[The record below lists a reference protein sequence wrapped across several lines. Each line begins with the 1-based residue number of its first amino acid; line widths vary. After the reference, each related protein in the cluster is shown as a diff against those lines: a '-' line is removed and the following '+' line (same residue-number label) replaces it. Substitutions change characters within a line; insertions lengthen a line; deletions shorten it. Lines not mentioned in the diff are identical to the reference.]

1 MLPSA
6 VNDTMRDMMAQI
18 RDAGDG
24 IRDGTYTMTAPKITG
39 GTITGATINN
49 SAIGGTTTAAGAF
62 STLSST
68 GATTF
73 SGATVVSGSLTANTF
88 SSSGATITGGSISGI
103 TDLAV
108 ADGGT
113 GASSITS
120 NSVILGNGSSA
131 LSGNLVAP
139 STSGNVLTSNG
150 TTWTSV
156 AGAYP
161 LTSGTVVAS
170 TSGTSIDFTS
180 IPSWVKRITVMF
192 DAVSLSGSST
202 IRIQLGT
209 GSTTYTTSGYV
220 TFGVTF
226 STGGLG
232 GATDTGGF
240 VIGQNHTAGGVTTY
254 GGSCV
259 ITNVTGNTWS
269 YMAVMGGNSSTNG
282 GQLGGGSVPLGA
294 ALTAVRVTTV
304 NGTDTFD
311 AGSINILYE

>member
-1 MLPSA
+1 MAITISGDSPNLTSASLTTPTLTSPTFAGTPSGSII
-6 VNDTMRDMMAQI
+6 TS
-18 RDAGDG
+18 
-24 IRDGTYTMTAPKITG
+24 MTAQ
-39 GTITGATINN
+39 
-49 SAIGGTTTAAGAF
+49 
-62 STLSST
+62 
-68 GATTF
+68 
-73 SGATVVSGSLTANTF
+73 
-88 SSSGATITGGSISGI
+88 
-103 TDLAV
+103 
-108 ADGGT
+108 
-113 GASSITS
+113 
-120 NSVILGNGSSA
+120 
-131 LSGNLVAP
+131 
-139 STSGNVLTSNG
+139 
-150 TTWTSV
+150 
-156 AGAYP
+156 
-161 LTSGTVVAS
+161 AS

-192 DAVSLSGSST
+192 NAVSLSGSST

-240 VIGQNHTAGGVTTY
+240 VIGQNQTAGGPTAY

-269 YMAVMGGNSSTNG
+269 YMAVMGGSSTTNG